1 MKPLVIP
8 TELEKIRYYEIC
20 VLGRLHER
28 WSNSFDGMT
37 ITVQEIDGAPTITVL
52 SGPIVDQPALR
63 SILCR
68 LWDLNLTVISVSLQD
83 MESC

>member
-1 MKPLVIP
+1 MNLPRVP
-8 TELEKIRYYEIC
+8 TESEKTGCYEIR

-28 WSNSFDGMT
+28 WSSSFDGMT
-37 ITVQEIDGAPTITVL
+37 ITVQETDGTPTITAL

-68 LWDLNLTVISVSLQD
+68 MWDLNLTVISVILQEF
-83 MESC
+83 ESC

>member
-1 MKPLVIP
+1 MKLPGVP
-8 TELEKIRYYEIC
+8 TKSQKFRYYEIR

-37 ITVQEIDGAPTITVL
+37 ITVQEIDGATTITVL